1 MEEIFWSKIC
11 LTTVSTIANLQL
23 LSPDI
28 ILSLS
33 CHLNEGKLVKRLN
46 PIVWVNNGIRIILS
60 WTPETTGLLSLSL
73 SLCLSL
79 SLSLFA
85 EVAPYKNLLVTR
97 CRSCSLQK
105 FTRYSLQIRS
115 LLIAEVARCKKPLVT
130 RCRSC
135 SLQNSLVVKNRSL
148 FVAKFDRYLLHKFFK
163 NLNLVMDDKI

>member
-1 MEEIFWSKIC
+1 MEEIFESKIC

-33 CHLNEGKLVKRLN
+33 CHLSEGKLVKRLN

-60 WTPETTGLLSLSL
+60 WTPETGLLSLSL
-73 SLCLSL
+73 SLYLSL
-79 SLSLFA
+79 SLSLVA

-115 LLIAEVARCKKPLVT
+115 LLIAEVARCKKSLVT

-135 SLQNSLVVKNRSL
+135 SLQKFSRCKKSL
-148 FVAKFDRYLLHKFFK
+148 FVRCKIRPLL
-163 NLNLVMDDKI
+163 IA

>member
-79 SLSLFA
+79 SLSLSLQKLLLIKIYSLLVA
-85 EVAPYKNLLVTR
+85 EAARCKNSLVTR
-97 CRSCSLQK
+97 CK
-105 FTRYSLQIRS
+105 FARYSLQKLLVAKNHS
-115 LLIAEVARCKKPLVT
+115 LFFAEVARCKIL
-130 RCRSC
+130 
-135 SLQNSLVVKNRSL
+135 SL
-148 FVAKFDRYLLHKFFK
+148 
-163 NLNLVMDDKI
+163 

>member
-1 MEEIFWSKIC
+1 MEEIFESKIC

-33 CHLNEGKLVKRLN
+33 CHLSEGKLVKRLN

-115 LLIAEVARCKKPLVT
+115 LLIAEVARCKKSLVT

-135 SLQNSLVVKNRSL
+135 SLQKFSRCKKSLVVRCKIRP
-148 FVAKFDRYLLHKFFK
+148 LL
-163 NLNLVMDDKI
+163 IA